1 VSSIEYPN
9 LFREADT
16 GTGICKFALCDT
28 PPPAALTSN
37 VNLVPF
43 VGEQSVVVRML
54 YPQGPIWEIPGGTLE
69 PGESYLDTVRRE
81 VWEEA
86 GARLLTF
93 RLFGAWYCRSPLPA
107 PYRPHLPHPNYYR
120 VVGYG
125 EVELLGAPQ
134 SVEGGESVIS
144 VECVMVEEAAR
155 RFHDTG
161 RGDLAELY
169 QLAAYIRSIRDSMND
184 TLRFEDC

>member
-1 VSSIEYPN
+1 MSSIEYPN

-16 GTGICKFALCDT
+16 GAGICKFALCDT
-28 PPPAALTSN
+28 SPPGDLISN

-43 VGEQSVVVRML
+43 VGAECVIVQMI
-54 YPQGPIWEIPGGTLE
+54 YPHGLIWEIPGGTLE
-69 PGESYLDTVRRE
+69 PGESYLDTIRRE
-81 VWEEA
+81 VWEEG

-93 RLFGAWYCRSPLPA
+93 KLFGAWYCRAILPE
-107 PYRPHLPHPNYYR
+107 PYRPHLPYPNYYR

-134 SVEGGESVIS
+134 SVEGGESVVS
-144 VECVMVEEAAR
+144 VQCVSVEEAAR
-155 RFHDTG
+155 RFRDIG

-169 QLAAYIRSIRDSMND
+169 QLAAYIRSTRGPQQ
-184 TLRFEDC
+184 